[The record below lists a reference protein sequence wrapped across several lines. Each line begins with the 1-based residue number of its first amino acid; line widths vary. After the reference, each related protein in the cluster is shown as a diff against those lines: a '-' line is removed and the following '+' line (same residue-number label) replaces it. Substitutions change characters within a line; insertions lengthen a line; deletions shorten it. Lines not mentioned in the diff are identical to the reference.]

1 MTTAP
6 DQTMALPCR
15 IEDIT
20 PAWLTSVLGSG
31 YPGTVVTSVHI
42 GTVIAGTATKVRL
55 LLSYNAAGNFHRLP
69 PTMWLKGGF
78 IRHDFTFDESFVQE
92 AKFFATWG
100 KQLNI
105 HIPRSFWAGW
115 KDGVQGLVLMEDL
128 AARNVTFGDASK
140 ALISIDQQAQAL
152 ELLAAMHAK
161 WWEAPELKTLHNF
174 STVWQAADRV
184 VMRMLEPAY
193 FDACINHRRCAAYVG
208 PYRDRERIMAGLR
221 AQWRRAVE
229 IPQVFSHGDAHL
241 GNMFFEHDG
250 TPGYLDW
257 QAWQEGPYMHDV
269 AYSIIGNLTVDD
281 RRKSEKD
288 LLAGYL
294 AALARN
300 GVATPPTRD
309 DAWEAYRRHAMH
321 GFMWAFTP
329 TEMQPIEI
337 VTAEGDCFGAAVAD
351 LRTFEALGV

>member
-1 MTTAP
+1 MTTALSEKLS
-6 DQTMALPCR
+6 LPIE

-20 PAWLTSVLGSG
+20 AEWLTQALASE
-31 YPGTVVTSVHI
+31 YPGTVVTQVYI

-55 LLSYNAAGNFHRLP
+55 LLSYNSEGHRHRLP

-78 IRHDFTFDESFVQE
+78 IRHDYTFDESFVQE

-105 HIPRSFWAGW
+105 HIPKAYWSGW
-115 KDGVQGLVLMEDL
+115 EDGVQGLVLLDDL

-140 ALISIDQQAQAL
+140 QLISLDQQAQAL

-161 WWEAPELKTLHNF
+161 WWQSSELKVLKNF

-184 VMRMLEPAY
+184 VMMMLEPTY
-193 FDACINHRRCAAYVG
+193 FEKCINHRRCAAYVG

-221 AQWRRAVE
+221 AQWRRATE

-250 TPGYLDW
+250 TPGFLDW

-269 AYSIIGNLTVDD
+269 AYSIIGNLKVED
-281 RRKSEKD
+281 RRKGEKD

-294 AALARN
+294 EALKRH
-300 GVATPPTRD
+300 GVANPPSRE

-321 GFMWAFTP
+321 GFMWPFTP
-329 TEMQPIEI
+329 EEMQPIEI
-337 VTAEGDCFGAAVAD
+337 TTAEGDCFGAAVSD
-351 LRTFEALGV
+351 LGTFEALGV